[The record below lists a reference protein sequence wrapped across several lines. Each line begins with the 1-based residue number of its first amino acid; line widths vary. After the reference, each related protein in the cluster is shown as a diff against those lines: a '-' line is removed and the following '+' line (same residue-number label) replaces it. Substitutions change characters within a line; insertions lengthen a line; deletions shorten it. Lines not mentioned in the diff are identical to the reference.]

1 MMRKQQGITFIGWL
15 VLLVPLAI
23 LVYAGI
29 RLAPIYMNYYRVAQA
44 LEQVAADSR
53 GGQVNPQAIKNSLE
67 KRFDIESIERPSA
80 KEVEI
85 RREGDSWVAEVQYD
99 ETVPMMGNI
108 ALVAQFDKQVQ
119 LQ

>member
-29 RLAPIYMNYYRVAQA
+29 RLAPIYMNYYRVSQA
-44 LEQVAADSR
+44 LTQVAADTH
-53 GGQVNPQAIKNSLE
+53 GGPVNPQFVKTALE
-67 KRFDIESIERPSA
+67 KRFDIESIEKPSV
-80 KEVEI
+80 KDIEL

-108 ALVAQFDKQVQ
+108 SLLIQFDKQVP

>member
-44 LEQVAADSR
+44 LEQVAADAR

>member
-29 RLAPIYMNYYRVAQA
+29 RLAPIYMNYYRVAQT
-44 LEQVAADSR
+44 LEQVAADAR
-53 GGQVNPQAIKNSLE
+53 GGPVNPQAVKVALE
-67 KRFDIESIERPSA
+67 KRFDIESIYQPTA
-80 KEVEI
+80 KDVEI
-85 RREGDSWVAEVQYD
+85 RRDGDSWVEEVQYD

-108 ALVAQFDKQVQ
+108 SLLVSFDKQVP